1 MSRNHSCCSLL
12 ELTTYHAVEL
22 RGAVVLR
29 CEDGSSWRCTLS
41 DGLRNRRAMG
51 RVRLYRYRHS
61 ISSRLDHSDVHCC
74 CRRCCNLE
82 HRSSRSLRSIAA
94 LIDMAHKQQTNNK
107 QRTNKAGIKPLYL
120 IGMPTQGGSHTA
132 LALTITTARR
142 LSLRLLLAYPDFR
155 AQSSAR

>member
-1 MSRNHSCCSLL
+1 
-12 ELTTYHAVEL
+12 
-22 RGAVVLR
+22 VVLR

-107 QRTNKAGIKPLYL
+107 QRTNKARIKPLYL
-120 IGMPTQGGSHTA
+120 IGEPKQGCAQHCVGSHHNDSTEIIVTA
-132 LALTITTARR
+132 FVSLPRFPSAVIGALIC
-142 LSLRLLLAYPDFR
+142 
-155 AQSSAR
+155 SAGEAGPAGPRHEALDEPVP